1 MTGSEYSDYYLPD
14 PLWLSQRPYILCSLT
29 EPDERATMEVVSPN
43 LLQTP
48 RSRLQ
53 KSSRLQRLSTFL
65 PNIKVSPEK
74 SKLSKDTLQRPSVPR
89 KDAPINHNEP
99 PRPPTRE
106 APPAPPQ
113 KTESMPPPTKRLQK
127 AEPPNQLKPL
137 PNARSSSPARIVT
150 NPEVQPRSR
159 RNSLLAM
166 IPGTHPQNRSASSPI
181 SSRPGSYHSGEDG
194 SDHGTGSKLRRK
206 SFLPGGKSKSRN
218 TSNES
223 NETHGTGAWVNA
235 GAHKIDY
242 NMALLT
248 NGEKVYGI

>member
-1 MTGSEYSDYYLPD
+1 
-14 PLWLSQRPYILCSLT
+14 
-29 EPDERATMEVVSPN
+29 MEVVNPN

-53 KSSRLQRLSTFL
+53 KSSRLQRLSTIL
-65 PNIKVSPEK
+65 PNLNISPEK
-74 SKLSKDTLQRPSVPR
+74 SKLSKDTLQRPSIPR
-89 KDAPINHNEP
+89 KEAPIHQNEP

-113 KTESMPPPTKRLQK
+113 KAESMPPPTKRLQK

-137 PNARSSSPARIVT
+137 PNPRSGSPARTVT
-150 NPEVQPRSR
+150 NPEELQPRQR

-194 SDHGTGSKLRRK
+194 SDHATGSKLRRK
-206 SFLPGGKSKSRN
+206 SFMPGGKSKSRHP
-218 TSNES
+218 SNES
-223 NETHGTGAWVNA
+223 NETHGTGAWVSA
-235 GAHKIDY
+235 GEHKIDY

-248 NGEKVYGI
+248 NGDKVYSVWIPLEIAC